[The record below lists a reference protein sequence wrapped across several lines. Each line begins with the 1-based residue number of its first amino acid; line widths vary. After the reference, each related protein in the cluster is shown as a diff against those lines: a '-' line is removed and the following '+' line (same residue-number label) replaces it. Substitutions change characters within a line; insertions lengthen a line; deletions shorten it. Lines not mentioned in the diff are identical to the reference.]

1 MLMLQWPFRHSSKA
15 AVLHSKH
22 LFASFKVKTTV
33 RVRAVVGFK
42 VKVRAMVRVS
52 AMLRFK
58 VRVRVSAMVR
68 ISFELMTLAIKSKT
82 DE

>member
-1 MLMLQWPFRHSSKA
+1 M
-15 AVLHSKH
+15 
-22 LFASFKVKTTV
+22 
-33 RVRAVVGFK
+33 VGFK
-42 VKVRAMVRVS
+42 VKIRAMVRVS

-68 ISFELMTLAIKSKT
+68 ISFELMTFAIKSKT